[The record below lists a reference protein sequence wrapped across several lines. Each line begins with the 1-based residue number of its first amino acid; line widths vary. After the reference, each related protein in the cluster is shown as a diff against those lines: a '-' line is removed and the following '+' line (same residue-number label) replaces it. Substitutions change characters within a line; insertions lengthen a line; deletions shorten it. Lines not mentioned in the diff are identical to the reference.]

1 MYFSYDKILSKDE
14 DLYPINEADW
24 KVETWRVDLVDIISA
39 IEKYNPSLNL
49 DGIKEQVNLIYDYY
63 NNNDCLFDEVTRP
76 YPHIKTRIL
85 KDRFSSESAAC
96 YVEENG
102 SILSQFF
109 SIELAKKYIE
119 ELYIKHKYGNVKYV
133 VTEYSLN
140 KKVIYKLTD
149 NKIEI
154 IIKEY

>member
-1 MYFSYDKILSKDE
+1 M
-14 DLYPINEADW
+14 
-24 KVETWRVDLVDIISA
+24 DLVDIISA
-39 IEKYNPSLNL
+39 IEKYNPLLNL

-63 NNNDCLFDEVTRP
+63 NNDDCLFDEVTKP
-76 YPHIKTRIL
+76 YPHIKTRVL
-85 KDRFSSESAAC
+85 KDRFSSKTAAC

-102 SILSQFF
+102 SIISQFF

-133 VTEYSLN
+133 VTEDSLN
-140 KKVIYKLTD
+140 KQITYKLVNEET
-149 NKIEI
+149 EI

>member
-63 NNNDCLFDEVTRP
+63 NNDYCLFHEVVRP
-76 YPHIKTRIL
+76 YLHIKTRIL
-85 KDRFSSESAAC
+85 KDRFSSESSAY

-102 SILSQFF
+102 
-109 SIELAKKYIE
+109 
-119 ELYIKHKYGNVKYV
+119 
-133 VTEYSLN
+133 
-140 KKVIYKLTD
+140 
-149 NKIEI
+149 I
-154 IIKEY
+154 IIRAKFR